1 MAATTS
7 YDAITDVP
15 GIKVGHWTDRRAATG
30 CSVVLYEPGAMP
42 GVDVR
47 GASPG
52 TYETDLMRPGFASTH
67 VHAVFL
73 TGGSLF
79 GLSVGAGITRWCEE
93 HGIGIQFGSQ
103 LIPIVSGA
111 VIFDLG
117 IGKPD
122 VRPTAESG
130 YAAVSAAKGG
140 RVAQGSVGGGTG
152 ATVAKLAGQGRRF
165 KAGIGSASEA
175 LADGLIVGAIVV
187 VNAVGDVVNSD
198 DGSVVAGPRGDNG
211 AFVDTMASLR
221 AGARR
226 IPEGNTTIGVVATN
240 AALTKE
246 QTNRLASIA
255 HDGLAR
261 AIRPVHTL
269 GDGDAMFA
277 LATGEVKINETRTV
291 ALEAFAVRAV
301 ERAIVKAVTSATS
314 LAGVPSV
321 SQWRSG

>member
-1 MAATTS
+1 MTTTK

-15 GIKVGHWTDRRAATG
+15 GIKVGHWTDRSAATG
-30 CSVVLYEPGAMP
+30 CTVVIYEPGAMP

-52 TYETDLMRPGFASTH
+52 TYETDLMRPGFAATA

-79 GLSVGAGITRWCEE
+79 GLSVGAGVTRWLEE
-93 HGIGIQFGSQ
+93 QGAGVQFGGQ
-103 LIPIVSGA
+103 TIPIVSGA

-117 IGKPD
+117 IGGAG

-130 YAAVSAAKGG
+130 YAAAAAAASGP
-140 RVAQGSVGGGTG
+140 VEQGSVGGGAG

-165 KAGIGSASEA
+165 KSGVGSASEA
-175 LADGLIVGAIVV
+175 LADGLVVGAIVV

-198 DGSVVAGPRGDNG
+198 DGSIVAAPRGDNG
-211 AFVDTMASLR
+211 AFIDTMESLR
-221 AGARR
+221 TGARR

-240 AALTKE
+240 ATLSKE
-246 QTNRLASIA
+246 QANRLASAA

-261 AIRPVHTL
+261 TIRPVHTTA
-269 GDGDAMFA
+269 DGDTMFA
-277 LATGEVKINETRTV
+277 LATGEVELPPMRSV

-301 ERAIVKAVTSATS
+301 ERAVVRAVTSATS

-321 SQWRSG
+321 SEWRVRS